1 MDINSFSICLKGR
14 FSIF

>member
-1 MDINSFSICLKGR
+1 MDINSFSIFLKGR